1 MAEISAV
8 DVKKLRE
15 RTGLPLMDCK
25 SALTEANG
33 DMDLAIEVLRKKGNQ
48 LLNKRAD
55 RETAFGRFGI
65 YSGSGKSAGAIVEL
79 KCESAPVAG
88 NEEFVQLAN
97 DLAQALAHT
106 PSVQNAEQLL
116 DCPSPSKKGVTLR
129 EQKDEL
135 FNRIR
140 EVFNVGRIQRLEGGT
155 GGYSHNSG
163 TVAGVLLGIDGGADD
178 VAKDVCMHIAAMRP
192 RALTKEELDPTL
204 IAKEREILREAALKE
219 GKPESIVDKMVDG
232 RLRNFFAESVLLEQ
246 PFVKDDK
253 QTVGQFAKSKGMNIK
268 QYVHWVLGELN

>member
-1 MAEISAV
+1 MAEISAA

-25 SALTEANG
+25 SALTETNG
-33 DMDLAIEVLRKKGNQ
+33 DMELAIEALRKKGNQ
-48 LLNKRAD
+48 LLSKRSD

-65 YSGSGKSAGAIVEL
+65 FSAVGSPAGAIVEL

-88 NEEFVQLAN
+88 HEEFIQLAN
-97 DLAQALAHT
+97 DLAEALAKN
-106 PSVQNAEQLL
+106 PALQSAEQLL
-116 DCPSPSKKGVTLR
+116 DAPSPSKPGVTLR

-140 EVFNVGRIQRLEGGT
+140 EVFNVGRIQRFEGGT

-163 TVAGVLLGIDGGADD
+163 TVAGVLIGVDGGADE

-192 RALTKEELDPTL
+192 RSLTKEELDPTL

-219 GKPESIVDKMVDG
+219 GKPENIVDKMVDG

-268 QYVHWVLGELN
+268 RYVHWVLGEAS

>member
-1 MAEISAV
+1 MAEISAG

-25 SALTEANG
+25 SALTEAHG
-33 DMDLAIEVLRKKGNQ
+33 DMELAIDVLRKKGNQ

-65 YSGSGKSAGAIVEL
+65 FSAANTAAGGIVEL

-88 NEEFVQLAN
+88 HEEFIQLAN
-97 DLAQALAHT
+97 DMAEALAKN
-106 PSVQNAEQLL
+106 PQVQTAEQLL
-116 DCPSPSKKGVTLR
+116 DCPSPSKQGVTLR

-140 EVFNVGRIQRLEGGT
+140 EVFNIGRMQRIEGGT

-163 TVAGVLLGIDGGADD
+163 TVAGVLIGIEGGADD
-178 VAKDVCMHIAAMRP
+178 AAKDVCMHIAAMRP
-192 RALTKEELDPTL
+192 RSLTKEELDPSL

-253 QTVGQFAKSKGMNIK
+253 LTVGQYAKSKGMNIK
-268 QYVHWVLGELN
+268 RYVHWVLGELA